1 LDTDIKQE
9 RFAMPAFSKFANED
23 PTDVDAPA
31 AKAAYALMT
40 ERERLPGFVK
50 VSCIALLL

>member
-1 LDTDIKQE
+1 
-9 RFAMPAFSKFANED
+9 MPAFSKFAKED

-40 ERERLPGFVK
+40 ERELLQGFKK